1 MELDEVSTAACM
13 RRAAPAAAGLRGTLG
28 VSVRGVQSED
38 PSSSG
43 SVTRR
48 ERCCNRVY
56 LTGVNPKSTVLNSL
70 NSQQ

>member
-1 MELDEVSTAACM
+1 MELDDVSTAACM

-56 LTGVNPKSTVLNSL
+56 ISAQVRYGKPAQVSL
-70 NSQQ
+70 HY